1 MSYLDSALD
10 AARLTMVADIEAQ
23 VSTANKDEL
32 LKYARMV
39 KNLRETDNVTIETLI
54 NARLESLLA
63 TEDDVDTLLD
73 LSDSLSKVLD
83 LVQPNTESGRE
94 LPTQSGN
101 GGKYLT
107 TDGTNVSWG
116 TPSLSDVSDLTS
128 VSDGEVPVYT
138 GSGFTGETLVN
149 KTVAA
154 EYNSV
159 ASLPASASN
168 GDFAYVLENSNIY
181 YWNGTQWTA
190 FGSFTAS

>member
-1 MSYLDSALD
+1 MSYTDSALD

-54 NARLESLLA
+54 NSRLESLLA

-116 TPSLSDVSDLTS
+116 TPALSDVSDLTS
-128 VSDGEVPVYT
+128 VSDGEVPVYS

-149 KTVAA
+149 KTVAT

-168 GDFAYVLENSNIY
+168 GDFAFTLDNNNIY
-181 YWNGTQWTA
+181 YWNGSAWTA
-190 FGSFTAS
+190 FGGFTK

>member
-54 NARLESLLA
+54 NSRLESLLA

-83 LVQPNTESGRE
+83 LV
-94 LPTQSGN
+94 
-101 GGKYLT
+101 
-107 TDGTNVSWG
+107 
-116 TPSLSDVSDLTS
+116 
-128 VSDGEVPVYT
+128 
-138 GSGFTGETLVN
+138 
-149 KTVAA
+149 
-154 EYNSV
+154 
-159 ASLPASASN
+159 
-168 GDFAYVLENSNIY
+168 
-181 YWNGTQWTA
+181 
-190 FGSFTAS
+190 

>member
-23 VSTANKDEL
+23 VATANKDEL

-54 NARLESLLA
+54 NARLESLLS

-107 TDGTNVSWG
+107 TDGSNVSWG
-116 TPSLSDVSDLTS
+116 TPALSDVSDLTS

-159 ASLPASASN
+159 AGLPVSASN

-181 YWNGTQWTA
+181 YWNGSQWTA
-190 FGSFTAS
+190 FGSFVAS

>member
-54 NARLESLLA
+54 NSRLESLLS

-116 TPSLSDVSDLTS
+116 TPALSDVSDLTS

-159 ASLPASASN
+159 AS
-168 GDFAYVLENSNIY
+168 
-181 YWNGTQWTA
+181 
-190 FGSFTAS
+190 

>member
-1 MSYLDSALD
+1 MSYTDSALD

-116 TPSLSDVSDLTS
+116 TPALSDVSDLTS
-128 VSDGEVPVYT
+128 VSDGEVPVYS

-149 KTVAA
+149 KTVAT

-168 GDFAYVLENSNIY
+168 GDFAFTLDNNNIY
-181 YWNGTQWTA
+181 YWNGSAWTA
-190 FGSFTAS
+190 FGGFTK

>member
-1 MSYLDSALD
+1 MSYTDSALD

-83 LVQPNTESGRE
+83 LVQPNTETGRE

-116 TPSLSDVSDLTS
+116 TPALSDVSDLTS
-128 VSDGEVPVYT
+128 VSNGEVPVYN

-149 KTVAA
+149 KTVAT

-168 GDFAYVLENSNIY
+168 GDFAFTLDNNNIY
-181 YWNGTQWTA
+181 YWNGSQWTA
-190 FGSFTAS
+190 FGSFVAS

>member
-1 MSYLDSALD
+1 MSYTDSALD

-54 NARLESLLA
+54 NSRLESLLA

-116 TPSLSDVSDLTS
+116 TPALSDVSDLTS

-138 GSGFTGETLVN
+138 GSGFTGESLVN
-149 KTVAA
+149 KTVAT

-168 GDFAYVLENSNIY
+168 GDFAFTLDNNNIY
-181 YWNGTQWTA
+181 YWNGSAWTA
-190 FGSFTAS
+190 FGGFTK

>member
-1 MSYLDSALD
+1 MSYTDSALD

-116 TPSLSDVSDLTS
+116 TPALSDVSDLTS

-138 GSGFTGETLVN
+138 GSGFTGESLVN
-149 KTVAA
+149 KTVAT

-168 GDFAYVLENSNIY
+168 GDFAFTLDNNNIY

-190 FGSFTAS
+190 FGGFTK